1 VKDENHDWSFFN
13 VEGFRKYVVHGIGIE
28 SLAVTAGHC
37 CRSRKGGGN
46 PLCLCLVYV
55 CVWVEYTSL

>member
-46 PLCLCLVYV
+46 PLCLCL
-55 CVWVEYTSL
+55 